1 MTAAVWCTRCNS
13 QVPPGARFCSTCGQ
27 PVSMGYPPASAGYPP
42 PGPGYSPPGPGYPAP
57 GSGYPP
63 PGSSHLPPGSEYP
76 PPTTRRSWWGP
87 GLALALVAAVVVALA
102 AAGAIAWQLAGSG
115 GRKATPVA
123 SAPSTRMS
131 STSAAKPARSS
142 TPAPTPATDFAALY
156 ARSGSGVVRIET
168 VGCGESGIGTGF
180 LLSSTVVATVNHV
193 IADSTVISLIAGGQR
208 TTGTVIGSDPATD
221 LALVRATRPLAGHHF
236 ALATTP
242 PNVGSPVA
250 AIGFPIGDPITFTVG
265 GISGL
270 ERNISVEGQHLTGL
284 IETDTAINPGNSG
297 GPLLT
302 ADGTV
307 VGVVEAKNTE
317 ATGIGYA
324 IPAPQAGQRY
334 RQWQAHPEHLSAST
348 CSNPLGPSQ
357 AANPDLSAPSS
368 STLSDTQARGIAA
381 MFNTYFQGI
390 NTGNYAAAWAT
401 FSPHLQSRISFSDF
415 QSGDSTSYDS
425 ELEVLSAEATGP
437 RTAMVALAFNSLQ
450 APEYGPDGDSCDNWT
465 LDYALVEDAD
475 GSWLIDG
482 TSPHDGTSHTSC

>member
-1 MTAAVWCTRCNS
+1 MV
-13 QVPPGARFCSTCGQ
+13 
-27 PVSMGYPPASAGYPP
+27 
-42 PGPGYSPPGPGYPAP
+42 
-57 GSGYPP
+57 
-63 PGSSHLPPGSEYP
+63 
-76 PPTTRRSWWGP
+76 
-87 GLALALVAAVVVALA
+87 ALVAAAVVALA
-102 AAGAIAWQLAGSG
+102 AAGAVAWQGAGGSG
-115 GRKATPVA
+115 KQAAPVA
-123 SAPSTRMS
+123 SAPPTRAS
-131 STSAAKPARSS
+131 STSAVKPTRSS
-142 TPAPTPATDFAALY
+142 SPAPTAATDFAALY

-168 VGCGESGIGTGF
+168 VGCGETGVGTGF
-180 LLSSTVVATVNHV
+180 LLSATLVATVDHV

-208 TTGTVIGSDPATD
+208 TTGTVIGSDPASD
-221 LALVRATRPLAGHHF
+221 LALVRASRPLAGHHF
-236 ALATTP
+236 ALANTP
-242 PNVGSPVA
+242 PSVGSPVA

-270 ERNISVEGQHLTGL
+270 DRNISVDDKHLTGL

-324 IPAPQAGQRY
+324 VPATRAGQRY
-334 RQWQAHPEHLSAST
+334 RQWQAHPEQQSPSS

-357 AANPDLSAPSS
+357 AADPDLPAPSS
-368 STLSDTQARGIAA
+368 STLSDAQARGIAA

-390 NTGNYAAAWAT
+390 NTGNYAAARAT
-401 FSPHLQSRISFSDF
+401 FSPRLQSRISLSDF

-425 ELEVLSAEATGP
+425 GLEVLSAEATGP
-437 RTAMVALAFNSLQ
+437 RTATVALAFNSLQ

-465 LDYALVEDAD
+465 LDYALVQDAD